1 MSDTYLKLTTYF
13 GERQRAGSRFLA
25 EAILDTYA
33 EHEVAASVLLRG
45 IASFGPRH
53 IIRSDQSLTLS
64 EDPPV
69 AIAAVDSEAVIGALV
84 SDVVAMTPRGLITL
98 ERARL
103 LDKDLAGAP
112 LPDGDAVKL
121 TLYVGRRRR
130 VNGLPAY
137 YAVCDLLH
145 RHGFAGASVFL
156 GVDGTVHGQRR
167 RAHFFSRNT
176 DVPVMIIAV
185 GTSAQVQQVLP
196 GLEAVLYQPLVTV
209 ERVQV
214 CKRDGQLLARPPA
227 LPAVDAHGRELRQ
240 KLMIYT
246 SESTHYDGA
255 PVHRALVRKLWESE
269 TVSGATVL
277 RGIWGFHGDH
287 KPHGDKLIQYGRQ
300 VPVTT
305 IVVDTPEVIAG
316 CFDLI
321 NEVTGSHGLVTSEMV
336 PALLMLDGDR
346 RSGATDLAD
355 YRY

>member
-1 MSDTYLKLTTYF
+1 MTYLKLTTYF
-13 GERQRAGSRFLA
+13 GERARAGSQFLA
-25 EAILDTYA
+25 EALLDMYD

-53 IIRSDQSLTLS
+53 VIRSDESLTLS

-69 AIAAVDSEAVIGALV
+69 ALAAVDTEEVIGALIAEAV
-84 SDVVAMTPRGLITL
+84 EMTPRGLITL
-98 ERARL
+98 ERAHL
-103 LDKDLAGAP
+103 LSGDLAQAP

-121 TLYVGRRRR
+121 TIYIGRRRR
-130 VNGLPAY
+130 VNGQPGY

-145 RHGFAGASVFL
+145 QSGFAGATVFL
-156 GVDGTVHGQRR
+156 GVDGTAHGHRR
-167 RAHFFSRNT
+167 RAHFFSRNV
-176 DVPVMIIAV
+176 DVPIMIIAI

-209 ERVQV
+209 ERVRV

-246 SESTHYDGA
+246 SESSHYDGA
-255 PVHRALVRKLWESE
+255 PIHRALVRKLWESE

-287 KPHGDKLIQYGRQ
+287 KPHGDTLIQYGRQ

-321 NEVTGSHGLVTSEMV
+321 DEVTGSHGLVTCEMV
-336 PALLMLDGDR
+336 PALLMLDGGQR
-346 RSGATDLAD
+346 RGATDLAD